1 MSEHQEVGQGPKT
14 AAERKATMDLGQV
27 PGKALAG
34 GVVQPPAPLENIGG
48 KAAGTQGY
56 KSFDH

>member
-1 MSEHQEVGQGPKT
+1 MSQEVGQGEKT
-14 AAERKATMDLGQV
+14 AAERKASMNV
-27 PGKALAG
+27 EKAPGKTLAG

-56 KSFDH
+56 KSFDI